1 MHRFVIKIW
10 KYIILLPISKVSSS
24 VQMMNR
30 RLKQL
35 SVTVQPSKLI
45 NENSEYPIV
54 MHINGP
60 T

>member
-1 MHRFVIKIW
+1 MHRFVIKIR

-35 SVTVQPSKLI
+35 SVTVQPSKSI